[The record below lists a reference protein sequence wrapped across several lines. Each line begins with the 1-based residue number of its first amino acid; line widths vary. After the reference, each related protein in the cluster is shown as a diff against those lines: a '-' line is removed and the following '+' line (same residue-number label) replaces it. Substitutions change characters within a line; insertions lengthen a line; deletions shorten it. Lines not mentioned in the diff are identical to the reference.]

1 MTSRPPAEPGM
12 PFDDIDTPALL
23 IDLDKFEANL
33 ATMAARVRDMG
44 VRLRPHAKTHKSPVI
59 AHKQIAHGAV
69 GMCCQKVGEAEVMVE
84 GGVADVLVSNEVWGR
99 RKLDRL
105 AALARQATVSVCIDE
120 AANVDD
126 ISAAAQRAGSEIG
139 VLVELDVGAGR
150 CGVATPDEAVALAQK
165 IAVAP
170 GLRFAGLQAYH
181 GSAQHK
187 RSIQEREEAIGGAA
201 LLTSQTVAALAEV
214 GLTCGIVG
222 GAGTGTFEIEGRSGI
237 WNELQAGSYVFM
249 DADYAR
255 NHNTDGHPIDQFAH
269 ALFVLATVMSK
280 RQADRA
286 VVDAGHKALGND
298 SGFPTVWG
306 VEAAVYERPSDEHG
320 TIVLTNAAAA
330 VRDAIRPGDRL
341 LLVPGH
347 CDPTVNLYDWYV
359 GVRGLHTP
367 EAHVETVWPVA
378 ARGALT

>member
-12 PFDDIDTPALL
+12 PFDDIETPALV
-23 IDLDKFEANL
+23 IDLDRFEANL
-33 ATMAARVRDMG
+33 AAMADRVRDMG
-44 VRLRPHAKTHKSPVI
+44 VRIRPHAKTHKSPII

-69 GMCCQKVGEAEVMVE
+69 GVCCQKVGEAEVMVE

-105 AALARQATVSVCIDE
+105 AALARQARVSVCVDE
-120 AANVDD
+120 PANIDD
-126 ISAAAQRAGSEIG
+126 ISAAAQRAGAEIG

-150 CGVATPDEAVALAQK
+150 CGVTTATEAVDLARK
-165 IAVAP
+165 IQGSV
-170 GLRFAGLQAYH
+170 GLRFAGLQAYQ

-187 RSIQEREEAIGGAA
+187 RSVQEREEAIGAAAA
-201 LLTSQTVAALAEV
+201 LTSETVAALAEA
-214 GLTCGIVG
+214 GLTCEIVG

-249 DADYAR
+249 DADYVK
-255 NHNTDGHPIDQFAH
+255 NHKADGRPIDQFGH
-269 ALFVLATVMSK
+269 ALFVVVTVMSK
-280 RQADRA
+280 KREDRA

-298 SGFPTVWG
+298 SGFPNVWG
-306 VEAAVYERPSDEHG
+306 VPGATYERPSDEHG
-320 TIVLTNAAAA
+320 TIVLADVAKTERN
-330 VRDAIRPGDRL
+330 AIRPGDRL

-359 GVRGLHTP
+359 AVRGMHTP
-367 EAHVETVWPVA
+367 EARVEAVWLVA